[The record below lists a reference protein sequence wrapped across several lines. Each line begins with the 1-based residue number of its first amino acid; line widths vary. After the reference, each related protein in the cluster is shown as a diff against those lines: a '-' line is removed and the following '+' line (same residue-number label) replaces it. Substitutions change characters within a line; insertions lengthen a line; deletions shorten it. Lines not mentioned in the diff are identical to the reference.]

1 MAKDGRQI
9 AAEVG
14 PELDYLS
21 RVSRKLGV
29 VDLVHDF
36 FDPLVGD
43 WNDLRDEAER
53 WRKAANVTEAAN
65 KHVAAPLGGVDA
77 RWEGKDADAFL
88 DHMRKVGLA
97 GGDLAD
103 AMNAMADALEET
115 AGGVRDI
122 VQDMAHVLA
131 DAADSVSGTASLPQ
145 EGDQRAVKHIEELKH
160 PVREMHESAR
170 QVLEAFLRLC
180 DGVSGEAG
188 GFDSVRM
195 EHRYPDED
203 WTYSAPAE
211 QESKASE
218 PAKASDTAPAGTG
231 SSPGGGG
238 GAVGGGAV
246 GGGAVGGGAVGGGAV
261 GGGAGT
267 GVGGGSPATAA
278 PQPMQFGGAT
288 GVAEQLPPAEAGAGA
303 APAAAAA
310 SGRSGGVPGGGAM
323 MGGMAPM
330 MGATGGQQGG
340 DKEHKAKQRLTG
352 SIDDLLGKPKKAA
365 PKTIGE
371 D

>member
-1 MAKDGRQI
+1 MTKDGKQI

-43 WNDLRDEAER
+43 WNDLREEAER
-53 WRKAANVTEAAN
+53 WRKAAKVTEAVN
-65 KHVAAPLGGVDA
+65 NHVTAPLGGVDA

-97 GGDLAD
+97 GGDMAD

-115 AGGVRDI
+115 ADGVRVI

-131 DAADSVSGTASLPQ
+131 DAADSVSGTAALPLD
-145 EGDQRAVKHIEELKH
+145 GDQRAIRHIEELKD
-160 PVREMHESAR
+160 PVRELHESAR
-170 QVLEAFLRLC
+170 QVLEAFLKLC
-180 DGVSGEAG
+180 DGVSGEVG
-188 GFDSVRM
+188 GFGAVRM
-195 EHRYPDED
+195 EHKYPEQN
-203 WTYSAPAE
+203 WTYTAPAKPE
-211 QESKASE
+211 AKLPE
-218 PAKASDTAPAGTG
+218 PAKASVTAAAGTG
-231 SSPGGGG
+231 AGGSTGGGG
-238 GAVGGGAV
+238 G
-246 GGGAVGGGAVGGGAV
+246 
-261 GGGAGT
+261 
-267 GVGGGSPATAA
+267 GVGGGVGSVGAPAAAA

-288 GVAEQLPPAEAGAGA
+288 GVAEQVPAANGGAGA
-303 APAAAAA
+303 AQPAAAAG
-310 SGRSGGVPGGGAM
+310 GRPGAPGGAGM

-330 MGATGGQQGG
+330 MGGMGGGQQGG
-340 DKEHKAKQRLTG
+340 DKEHKPRQRLTG

-365 PKTIGE
+365 PKTIG
-371 D
+371 DDD

>member
-1 MAKDGRQI
+1 MVTKDGKQI

-43 WNDLRDEAER
+43 WNDLREEAER
-53 WRKAANVTEAAN
+53 WRKAAKVTEAVN
-65 KHVAAPLGGVDA
+65 NHVTAPLGAVDA

-97 GGDLAD
+97 GGDMAD

-115 AGGVRDI
+115 ADGVRVI

-131 DAADSVSGTASLPQ
+131 DAADSVSGTAALPLD
-145 EGDQRAVKHIEELKH
+145 GDQRAIRHIEELKD
-160 PVREMHESAR
+160 PVRELHESAR
-170 QVLEAFLRLC
+170 QVLEAFLKLC

-188 GFDSVRM
+188 GFGAVRM
-195 EHRYPDED
+195 EHKYPEQN
-203 WTYSAPAE
+203 WTYTAPAKPE
-211 QESKASE
+211 TKMPE
-218 PAKASDTAPAGTG
+218 PAKASVTAAAGTG
-231 SSPGGGG
+231 AGASAGGPVGGGG
-238 GAVGGGAV
+238 G
-246 GGGAVGGGAVGGGAV
+246 
-261 GGGAGT
+261 
-267 GVGGGSPATAA
+267 GVGGGVGSVGAPAAAA

-288 GVAEQLPPAEAGAGA
+288 GVAEQVPVANGGAGTTQAA
-303 APAAAAA
+303 APAG
-310 SGRSGGVPGGGAM
+310 GRSGAPAGGM

-330 MGATGGQQGG
+330 MGGMGGGQQGG
-340 DKEHKAKQRLTG
+340 DKEHKPRQRLTG

-365 PKTIGE
+365 PKTIG
-371 D
+371 DDD

>member
-1 MAKDGRQI
+1 MTKNGRQI

-43 WNDLRDEAER
+43 WNDLREEAER
-53 WRKAANVTEAAN
+53 WRKAAKVSEAVN

-77 RWEGKDADAFL
+77 RWQGKDADAFL

-97 GGDLAD
+97 GGDMSD

-115 AGGVRDI
+115 ADAVRDI

-131 DAADSVSGTASLPQ
+131 DTADSVSGTASLPV
-145 EGDQRAVKHIEELKH
+145 EGDQRAIKHIEELKD
-160 PVREMHESAR
+160 PVRELHESAR
-170 QVLEAFLRLC
+170 QVLEAFLKLC

-188 GFDSVRM
+188 KFGSVQM
-195 EHRYPDED
+195 EHKYPDKD
-203 WTYSAPAE
+203 WTY
-211 QESKASE
+211 
-218 PAKASDTAPAGTG
+218 TAPAKPEAKPLEPGKPADTGTSTAG
-231 SSPGGGG
+231 KGGGGTPSTGGGG
-238 GAVGGGAV
+238 G
-246 GGGAVGGGAVGGGAV
+246 
-261 GGGAGT
+261 
-267 GVGGGSPATAA
+267 GVGGGVGSVGAPAAA
-278 PQPMQFGGAT
+278 ATQQPMQFGGAT
-288 GVAEQLPPAEAGAGA
+288 GVSEQPPPSEKGAGA

-310 SGRSGGVPGGGAM
+310 GGRPGAPQGGAGMMGGGM
-323 MGGMAPM
+323 MGGM
-330 MGATGGQQGG
+330 MGGAGAGGQQGG
-340 DKEHKAKQRLTG
+340 DKEHKAKMRLTG

-371 D
+371 DD

>member
-1 MAKDGRQI
+1 MVTKDGRQI

-43 WNDLRDEAER
+43 WNDLREEAER
-53 WRKAANVTEAAN
+53 WRKAAKVTEAVT

-97 GGDLAD
+97 GGDMSD

-115 AGGVRDI
+115 ADGVRGI

-131 DAADSVSGTASLPQ
+131 DAADSVSGTAALPL
-145 EGDQRAVKHIEELKH
+145 EGDQRAIKHIEELKD
-160 PVREMHESAR
+160 PVRELHESAR
-170 QVLEAFLRLC
+170 QVLEAFLKLC

-188 GFDSVRM
+188 NFSSVRM
-195 EHRYPDED
+195 EHKYPDKD
-203 WTYSAPAE
+203 WTYTAPAKPE
-211 QESKASE
+211 LKAPE
-218 PAKASDTAPAGTG
+218 PGKASDTAAAASKGGGTP
-231 SSPGGGG
+231 STGGGG
-238 GAVGGGAV
+238 G
-246 GGGAVGGGAVGGGAV
+246 
-261 GGGAGT
+261 
-267 GVGGGSPATAA
+267 GVGGGVGSVGAPAAA
-278 PQPMQFGGAT
+278 ATPPPMQFGGAT
-288 GVAEQLPPAEAGAGA
+288 GISEQPPPPEKGAGA

-310 SGRSGGVPGGGAM
+310 GGRAGGAAAGAGM
-323 MGGMAPM
+323 MGGGMMAPM
-330 MGATGGQQGG
+330 MGGAGGQQGG
-340 DKEHKAKQRLTG
+340 DKEHKPKQRLTG

-365 PKTIGE
+365 PKVIG
-371 D
+371 DDD

>member
-1 MAKDGRQI
+1 MTKDGKQI

-43 WNDLRDEAER
+43 WNDLREEAER
-53 WRKAANVTEAAN
+53 WRKAAKVTEAVN
-65 KHVAAPLGGVDA
+65 NHVTAPLGAVDA

-97 GGDLAD
+97 GGDMSD

-115 AGGVRDI
+115 ADGVRDI

-131 DAADSVSGTASLPQ
+131 DAADSVSGTAALPL
-145 EGDQRAVKHIEELKH
+145 EGDQRAIKHIEELKD
-160 PVREMHESAR
+160 PVRALHESAR
-170 QVLEAFLRLC
+170 QVLEAFLKLC

-188 GFDSVRM
+188 TFDAVRM
-195 EHRYPDED
+195 EHRYPDKD
-203 WTYSAPAE
+203 WTYAAPAKPE
-211 QESKASE
+211 TKVPE
-218 PAKASDTAPAGTG
+218 PAKASATAAASTG
-231 SSPGGGG
+231 ASPGGGG
-238 GAVGGGAV
+238 G
-246 GGGAVGGGAVGGGAV
+246 
-261 GGGAGT
+261 
-267 GVGGGSPATAA
+267 GVGGGGVGAGGVGSVGAPAAA
-278 PQPMQFGGAT
+278 TPQPMQFGGAT
-288 GVAEQLPPAEAGAGA
+288 GVAEQVPLADKGAGT

-310 SGRSGGVPGGGAM
+310 GGRSGAAPGGMMGGMPM
-323 MGGMAPM
+323 MGGMA
-330 MGATGGQQGG
+330 GGQQGG
-340 DKEHKAKQRLTG
+340 DKEHKPKQRITG

-365 PKTIGE
+365 PKTIG
-371 D
+371 DDD

>member
-1 MAKDGRQI
+1 VVTKNGRQI

-43 WNDLRDEAER
+43 WNDLREEAER
-53 WRKAANVTEAAN
+53 WRKAAKVTEAVT

-77 RWEGKDADAFL
+77 RWQGKDADAFL

-97 GGDLAD
+97 GGDMSD

-115 AGGVRDI
+115 AEGVRDI

-131 DAADSVSGTASLPQ
+131 DAADSVSGTAALPV
-145 EGDQRAVKHIEELKH
+145 EGDQRAIKHIEELKD
-160 PVREMHESAR
+160 PVRVLHESAR
-170 QVLEAFLRLC
+170 QVLEAFLKLC

-188 GFDSVRM
+188 TFGSVRM
-195 EHRYPDED
+195 EHKYPDKD
-203 WTYSAPAE
+203 WTYTAPAKPE
-211 QESKASE
+211 AKTPE
-218 PAKASDTAPAGTG
+218 PGKASDTAAAAAGKGGGGTP
-231 SSPGGGG
+231 SSGGGG
-238 GAVGGGAV
+238 GGV
-246 GGGAVGGGAVGGGAV
+246 
-261 GGGAGT
+261 GAG
-267 GVGGGSPATAA
+267 GVGSVGAPAAQ

-288 GVAEQLPPAEAGAGA
+288 GVSEQPPPAEKGAGA

-310 SGRSGGVPGGGAM
+310 GGRPGGASGGMGGGMGM
-323 MGGMAPM
+323 MGGM
-330 MGATGGQQGG
+330 MGGGAGGQQGG
-340 DKEHKAKQRLTG
+340 DKEHKPKQRLTG

-365 PKTIGE
+365 PKVIG
-371 D
+371 DDD

>member
-43 WNDLRDEAER
+43 WNDLREEAER
-53 WRKAANVTEAAN
+53 WRKAAKVTEAVT
-65 KHVAAPLGGVDA
+65 KHVGAPLGGVDA

-97 GGDLAD
+97 GGDMSD

-115 AGGVRDI
+115 ADGVRDI

-131 DAADSVSGTASLPQ
+131 DAADSVSGTAALPLD
-145 EGDQRAVKHIEELKH
+145 GDQRAVKHIEELKH
-160 PVREMHESAR
+160 PVRELHESAR
-170 QVLEAFLRLC
+170 QVLEAFLKLC
-180 DGVSGEAG
+180 DGMSGDAG
-188 GFDSVRM
+188 GFGAVRM
-195 EHRYPDED
+195 EHKYPEQD
-203 WTYSAPAE
+203 WTYAAPAKPE
-211 QESKASE
+211 TKVPE
-218 PAKASDTAPAGTG
+218 PAKASVTAAAGTG
-231 SSPGGGG
+231 APSGGGGGG
-238 GAVGGGAV
+238 GAVGGGV
-246 GGGAVGGGAVGGGAV
+246 
-261 GGGAGT
+261 GAG
-267 GVGGGSPATAA
+267 GVGSVGAPAAA
-278 PQPMQFGGAT
+278 EQPMQFGGAT
-288 GVAEQLPPAEAGAGA
+288 GVAEQVPPAEKGAAA

-310 SGRSGGVPGGGAM
+310 GGRSGGVSGGGM
-323 MGGMAPM
+323 MGMAPM
-330 MGATGGQQGG
+330 MGPMGGQQGG
-340 DKEHKAKQRLTG
+340 DKEHKPKQRLTG
-352 SIDDLLGKPKKAA
+352 SIDELLGKPKKAA

-371 D
+371 E

>member
-1 MAKDGRQI
+1 MVTKDGRQI

-43 WNDLRDEAER
+43 WNDLREEAER
-53 WRKAANVTEAAN
+53 WRKAAKVTEAVTE
-65 KHVAAPLGGVDA
+65 HVSAPLGGVDA

-97 GGDLAD
+97 GGDMSD

-115 AGGVRDI
+115 ADGVRVI

-131 DAADSVSGTASLPQ
+131 DVADSVSGTASLPLD
-145 EGDQRAVKHIEELKH
+145 GDQRAVRHIEEIKH
-160 PVREMHESAR
+160 PVRELHESAR
-170 QVLEAFLRLC
+170 QVLEAFLKLC

-188 GFDSVRM
+188 GFGAVRM
-195 EHRYPDED
+195 EHRYPEQN
-203 WTYSAPAE
+203 WTYSAPAKPE
-211 QESKASE
+211 AKLPE
-218 PAKASDTAPAGTG
+218 PAKASVTAASATG
-231 SSPGGGG
+231 ASPGGGS
-238 GAVGGGAV
+238 VG
-246 GGGAVGGGAVGGGAV
+246 

-267 GVGGGSPATAA
+267 GGGGVGGSVGAPAAA
-278 PQPMQFGGAT
+278 TEQPMQFGGAT
-288 GVAEQLPPAEAGAGA
+288 GVAEQVPPADRGAGAGQ
-303 APAAAAA
+303 AAAAA
-310 SGRSGGVPGGGAM
+310 GGRSGAASGGMGGM

-330 MGATGGQQGG
+330 MGAMGGQQGGG
-340 DKEHKAKQRLTG
+340 DKEHKSKQRLTG
-352 SIDDLLGKPKKAA
+352 SIEDLLGKPKKAA
-365 PKTIGE
+365 PKSIG
-371 D
+371 DDD